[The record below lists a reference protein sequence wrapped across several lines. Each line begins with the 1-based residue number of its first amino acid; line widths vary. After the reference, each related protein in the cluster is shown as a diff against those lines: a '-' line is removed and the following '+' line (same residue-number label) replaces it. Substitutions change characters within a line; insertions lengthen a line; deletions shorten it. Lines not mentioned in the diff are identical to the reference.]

1 MTARPEARVLI
12 IEDEKNMVT
21 GLRFNLEARGYQV
34 LAAYDGEEGY
44 RKAVEER
51 PDLVILDLMLPKCD
65 GYEVCKRLKKE
76 VPDIP
81 ILMLTARSQE
91 SEVILGLQLGADDYV
106 TKPFSVLELMA
117 RVQAVLRRLNP
128 EHRDPETLAFGD
140 VVIDFRKY
148 TALKNGKPLE
158 LSPRE
163 YEMLRHFSKRRGE
176 VVSRTELLNAVWGY
190 DCFSVTRTVDTH
202 IAKLRQKI
210 EEDPHAPRHII
221 TIHGTGYKFLD

>member
-76 VPDIP
+76 IPDIP

-91 SEVILGLQLGADDYV
+91 SEIVLGLQLGADDYV

-117 RVQAVLRRLNP
+117 RVQAVLRRLPP

-140 VVIDFRKY
+140 IVIDFRKY

-163 YEMLRHFSKRRGE
+163 YEILRHFSKRRGE

-210 EEDPHAPRHII
+210 EDDPHVPRHII
-221 TIHGTGYKFLD
+221 TIHGTGYKFID

>member
-1 MTARPEARVLI
+1 MDSRPKAQVLV

-21 GLRFNLEARGYQV
+21 GLKYNLEARGYQV
-34 LAAYDGEEGY
+34 LVAYDGEEGY
-44 RKAVEER
+44 RKAIDER

-76 VPDIP
+76 IPHTP
-81 ILMLTARSQE
+81 ILMLTAKSQE
-91 SEVILGLQLGADDYV
+91 SEVVLGLQLGADDYV

-117 RVQAVLRRLNP
+117 RVQAVLRRRNAESSDL
-128 EHRDPETLAFGD
+128 EMLRFGD
-140 VVIDFRKY
+140 IIIDFKKY
-148 TALKNGKPLE
+148 TALRSGKPLD

-163 YEMLRHFSKRRGE
+163 YEILRYFSKRRGE

-210 EEDPHAPRHII
+210 EKDAHSPKYII
-221 TIHGTGYKFLD
+221 TIHGTGYKFPD

>member
-1 MTARPEARVLI
+1 MAARPEARVLI

-21 GLRFNLEARGYQV
+21 GLKFNLEARGYQV
-34 LAAYDGEEGY
+34 FAAYDGEEGY

-65 GYEVCKRLKKE
+65 GYEVCKKLKKE

-117 RVQAVLRRLNP
+117 RVQAALRRLNP
-128 EHRDPETLAFGD
+128 ERRDPETLTFGD

-163 YEMLRHFSKRRGE
+163 YEILRHFSKRRGE

-210 EEDPHAPRHII
+210 EEDPHAPRYII

>member
-1 MTARPEARVLI
+1 MNTRPEAVVLI
-12 IEDEKNMVT
+12 IEDEKSMVT
-21 GLRFNLEARGYQV
+21 GLSFNLEARGYRV
-34 LAAYDGEEGY
+34 LTADDGEKGY
-44 RKAVEER
+44 RKAIDAH
-51 PDLVILDLMLPKCD
+51 PDLVVLDLMLPKCD

-91 SEVILGLQLGADDYV
+91 SEVVLGLQLGADDYV

-117 RVQAVLRRLNP
+117 RVETVLRR
-128 EHRDPETLAFGD
+128 RKADSSDSKTFKFGD
-140 VVIDFRKY
+140 LVIDFQKY
-148 TALKNGKPLE
+148 TALRGGKNLD
-158 LSPRE
+158 LTPRE
-163 YEMLRHFSKRRGE
+163 YEILRYFSKHRGD
-176 VVSRTELLNAVWGY
+176 VVSRNHLLNAVWGY

-210 EEDPHAPRHII
+210 EEDAHSPKHII